1 MSKGLFAVRFAIAAA
16 GIGVLSPAAT
26 ASLIRA
32 MDLAALTAAA
42 DRIVVADVLAV
53 QAAWDSAHRTIHT
66 TVEISVR
73 ESWKGD
79 APVDRHLTVRQPG
92 GTVGDIEMTVR
103 GMPVFATG
111 ERSLLFLHRSL
122 VVGMAQGK
130 RNLRWQAAER
140 RWLVE
145 PADHA
150 EVVAVGRDGR
160 LRAAGTDRA
169 EDLDGL
175 RGKVKTLVGK

>member
-1 MSKGLFAVRFAIAAA
+1 M
-16 GIGVLSPAAT
+16 
-26 ASLIRA
+26 
-32 MDLAALTAAA
+32 
-42 DRIVVADVLAV
+42 
-53 QAAWDSAHRTIHT
+53 
-66 TVEISVR
+66 R

-79 APVDRHLTVRQPG
+79 APVDRHLTLRQPG

-103 GMPVFATG
+103 GMPVFVAG
-111 ERSLLFLHRSL
+111 ERSLLFLRRAQ

-130 RNLRWQAAER
+130 RNLRWQADER

-160 LRAAGTDRA
+160 LGAARPERA

-175 RGKVKTLVGK
+175 RGKVRSLVGKQP